1 MTERSDATRKRSPE
15 WEAARK
21 RAQAALA
28 EMTPEEDATIT
39 ADALSDPDNP
49 PLTDADF
56 ARMRPAAEVLPKSLL
71 RRRGERGPQKA
82 PTKTL
87 VSIRLSPEVL
97 DHFRADGEGWQT
109 RIDDALRD
117 VVAKQHRR
125 A

>member
-1 MTERSDATRKRSPE
+1 
-15 WEAARK
+15 
-21 RAQAALA
+21 
-28 EMTPEEDATIT
+28 MTPEEDAVIT
-39 ADALSDPDNP
+39 AAAEADPDNP

-56 ARMRPAAEVLPKSLL
+56 ARMRPAAEVLPESLL

-87 VSIRLSPEVL
+87 VSIRLSPDVL
-97 DHFRADGEGWQT
+97 EHFRADGEGWQT

-117 VVAKQHRR
+117 IVEKQRRR

>member
-1 MTERSDATRKRSPE
+1 MTGKPNGTSRRSAE
-15 WEAARK
+15 WKAARK
-21 RAQAALA
+21 RALAALA
-28 EMTPEEDATIT
+28 EMTPEEDAKIT
-39 ADALSDPDNP
+39 ADAMSDPDNP

-56 ARMRPAAEVLPKSLL
+56 ARMRPAAEVLPEALL

-97 DHFRADGEGWQT
+97 EHFRAGGEGWQT

-117 VVAKQHRR
+117 VVQKQRRR

>member
-1 MTERSDATRKRSPE
+1 MTNEPSNRARLKARIRRAL
-15 WEAARK
+15 EA
-21 RAQAALA
+21 
-28 EMTPEEDATIT
+28 MTPEEDAAIT
-39 ADALSDPDNP
+39 AAAESDPDNP
-49 PLTDADF
+49 PLTDEDF

-97 DHFRADGEGWQT
+97 EHFRASGDGWQT

-117 VVAKQHRR
+117 IVGKQRKR